1 MLNFKTGD
9 LIAYHFH
16 NIVKPLKV
24 GIVITDDIKTFTV
37 KWIHYNQSFFME
49 KDADI
54 YGELSNTY
62 LLTTVQIYRDCKDT
76 GLSLLNSMYF
86 DGEKNQQRRTSQT
99 NSETIIRQS

>member
-1 MLNFKTGD
+1 MLDFKAGD
-9 LIAYHFH
+9 LIAYHSH
-16 NIVKPLKV
+16 NIIKPLKV

-37 KWIHYNQSFFME
+37 KWIHYNQSFFMA

-62 LLTTVQIYRDCKDT
+62 LLTTVQIYRDCRDT

-86 DGEKNQQRRTSQT
+86 DGKENRQREPSQT
-99 NSETIIRQS
+99 NSETNIRQS